1 MPPNQNDS
9 NDESKTVFSG
19 ISSDSKTTT
28 PSSLYVKI
36 SLACF
41 VPTFGLFGARDFVRN
56 RKEEQNVKKATEI
69 VDAQRA
75 EYFGIDKDGKAW
87 RCVAW
92 CVDTLDFHSFSR

>member
-1 MPPNQNDS
+1 M
-9 NDESKTVFSG
+9 
-19 ISSDSKTTT
+19 
-28 PSSLYVKI
+28 KI

-41 VPTFGLFGARDFVRN
+41 VPTFGLFGVRDFVRN
-56 RKEEQNVKKATEI
+56 RKEEQNLKKAIEN

-87 RCVAW
+87 RAW